1 MLMNIFLF
9 LKPKSEVEYLLSDM
23 SIRQAMEKMEYH
35 RYTNMPVISKD
46 GKYEGSISEGD
57 ILWYLKNNGINTLR
71 QAETVSIKEVSRYRE
86 YKSMGIDYEM
96 EDLIDLSI
104 AQNFVPIV
112 DSDGVFIG
120 IVTRK
125 DIINHL
131 YKETKEK
138 K

>member
-1 MLMNIFLF
+1 MNIFLF
-9 LKPKSEVEYLLSDM
+9 LKPKSEVEYLISDM
-23 SIRQAMEKMEYH
+23 SVRQAMEKIEYH
-35 RYTNMPVISKD
+35 RYTNIPVISKD
-46 GKYEGSISEGD
+46 VKFTGSISEGD
-57 ILWYLKNNGINTLR
+57 ILWYLKNNGINTLK
-71 QAETVSIKEVSRYRE
+71 QAETISINEVSRYRE
-86 YKSMGIDYEM
+86 YKAMGIDYEM
-96 EDLIDLSI
+96 EDLIDLAV

-131 YKETKEK
+131 YKDLKEK

>member
-1 MLMNIFLF
+1 MNIFLF
-9 LKPKSEVEYLLSDM
+9 LKPKSEVEYLSSEM

-46 GKYEGSISEGD
+46 GVYTGSISEGD

-71 QAETVSIKEVSRYRE
+71 QAETICIKEVSRYRE
-86 YKSMGIDYEM
+86 YKAMGIDYEM
-96 EDLIDLSI
+96 EDLIDLAI

-112 DSDGVFIG
+112 DSDSVFIG

-131 YKETKEK
+131 YKETKVK

>member
-1 MLMNIFLF
+1 MNIFLF
-9 LKPKSEVEYLLSDM
+9 LKPKSEVEYLISDM
-23 SIRQAMEKMEYH
+23 SVRQAMEKMEYH
-35 RYTNMPVISKD
+35 RYTNIPVISKD
-46 GKYEGSISEGD
+46 GKFTGSISEGD
-57 ILWYLKNNGINTLR
+57 ILWYLKNNGINTLK
-71 QAETVSIKEVSRYRE
+71 QAETISINEVSRYRE
-86 YKSMGIDYEM
+86 YKAMGIDYEM
-96 EDLIDLSI
+96 EDLIDLAV

-131 YKETKEK
+131 YKDLKEK

>member
-1 MLMNIFLF
+1 
-9 LKPKSEVEYLLSDM
+9 
-23 SIRQAMEKMEYH
+23 
-35 RYTNMPVISKD
+35 
-46 GKYEGSISEGD
+46 
-57 ILWYLKNNGINTLR
+57 
-71 QAETVSIKEVSRYRE
+71 
-86 YKSMGIDYEM
+86 MGIDYEM

-131 YKETKEK
+131 YNETKEK

>member
-1 MLMNIFLF
+1 MNIFLF
-9 LKPKSEVEYLLSDM
+9 LKPKSEVEYLISDM
-23 SIRQAMEKMEYH
+23 SVRQAMEKMEYH
-35 RYTNMPVISKD
+35 RYTNIPVISKD
-46 GKYEGSISEGD
+46 GKFTGSISEGD

-71 QAETVSIKEVSRYRE
+71 QAETISINEVSRYRE
-86 YKSMGIDYEM
+86 YKAMGIDYEM
-96 EDLIDLSI
+96 EDLIDLAVS
-104 AQNFVPIV
+104 QNFVPIV

-131 YKETKEK
+131 YKDLKEK

>member
-1 MLMNIFLF
+1 MNIFLF
-9 LKPKSEVEYLLSDM
+9 LKPKSEVEYLFSDM
-23 SIRQAMEKMEYH
+23 SVRQAMEKMEYH
-35 RYTNMPVISKD
+35 RYTNMPVISRD
-46 GKYEGSISEGD
+46 GKYTGSISEGD

-71 QAETVSIKEVSRYRE
+71 QAETISIKEVSRYRE

-96 EDLIDLSI
+96 EDLIDLAV

-131 YKETKEK
+131 YKEFKGNK
-138 K
+138 